1 MANYKD
7 FKETEIYKSADVLE
21 VYSAKTGMEFDFDFP
36 EAELEEME
44 VVNFVCDASGYVSV
58 TLRD

>member
-1 MANYKD
+1 MANYKE
-7 FKETEIYKSADVLE
+7 FKKTEVYNSADVLE